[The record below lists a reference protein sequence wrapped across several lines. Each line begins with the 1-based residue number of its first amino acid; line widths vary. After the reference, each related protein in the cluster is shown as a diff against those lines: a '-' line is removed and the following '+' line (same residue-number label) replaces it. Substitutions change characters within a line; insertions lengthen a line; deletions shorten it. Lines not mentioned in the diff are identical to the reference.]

1 MPLLVSWNV
10 LCWNVRGLNSEA
22 KQLALSNAINSSGC
36 AVICLQ
42 ETKKSS
48 FDLPFIKSCC
58 PRRFDQFA
66 FIPSRGASGGIA
78 TIWNSAIFTGT
89 ILMEEEFALV
99 IKFCSTQSAQEWTL
113 VNIYGPCQGDSRVA
127 YTN

>member
-22 KQLALSNAINSSGC
+22 NQLALSNAINSSGC

-48 FDLPFIKSCC
+48 FDNAFIKSCC
-58 PRRFDQFA
+58 PQQFDKYD

-78 TIWNSAIFTGT
+78 TIWNSVVFTAT
-89 ILMEEEFALV
+89 IVASEEFGLLLAFTPPSQLN
-99 IKFCSTQSAQEWTL
+99 L
-113 VNIYGPCQGDSRVA
+113 GP
-127 YTN
+127 